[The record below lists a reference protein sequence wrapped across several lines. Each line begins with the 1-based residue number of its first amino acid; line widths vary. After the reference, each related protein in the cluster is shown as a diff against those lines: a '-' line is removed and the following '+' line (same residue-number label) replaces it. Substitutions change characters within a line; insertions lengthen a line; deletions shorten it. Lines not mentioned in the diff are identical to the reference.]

1 MYMINK
7 TETLVGTNLGESIK
21 KEFLNAKKSILI
33 STPGISLSIWEIIFN
48 ILKKDIKIKIITSE
62 KGGSDSEK
70 TNEIATKL
78 LKKQN
83 EKFSNLLDYKI
94 IRKSN
99 FEVVHPKIYII
110 DEKIA
115 IVGSA
120 NLTENGFYNFVEFI
134 EIFKEKTHVDT
145 IKEDFDKL
153 WKLLE

>member
-1 MYMINK
+1 MNK
-7 TETLVGTNLGESIK
+7 SETLVGINLGEIIK

-33 STPGISLSIWEIIFN
+33 STPAISFSIWEILVKIMKN
-48 ILKKDIKIKIITSE
+48 GIKIKIITSE

-70 TNEIATKL
+70 TNEVATTL
-78 LKKQN
+78 MNKQN
-83 EKFSNLLDYKI
+83 KIFSNLLEYKI
-94 IRKSN
+94 IKKSN

-134 EIFKEKTHVDT
+134 EIFKEKNHVD
-145 IKEDFDKL
+145 IIREDFNKL
-153 WKLLE
+153 WKLFE